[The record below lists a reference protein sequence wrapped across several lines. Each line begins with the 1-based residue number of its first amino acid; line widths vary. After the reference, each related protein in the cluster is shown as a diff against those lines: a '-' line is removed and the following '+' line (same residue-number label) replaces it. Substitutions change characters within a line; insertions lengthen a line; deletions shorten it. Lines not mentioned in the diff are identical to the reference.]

1 MYLCIFAVQ
10 EIKDTIQV
18 NCYMN
23 CYMVTPC
30 QQLNSD
36 RGKGYIGNERYV
48 NMFPLQAE
56 MDVF

>member
-18 NCYMN
+18 NCYM
-23 CYMVTPC
+23 VTPC

-36 RGKGYIGNERYV
+36 GGKGYIGNERYV

-56 MDVF
+56 MDAF